1 MHPFL
6 QWKCAGGR
14 KTGFLTSSW
23 KPAAPRWEVFAPTA
37 ALAQKNVLDGQTAVY
52 HTYLTSVCSQKH
64 QSTWKINAFNRNGG

>member
-52 HTYLTSVCSQKH
+52 HTDYPVFVLKNT
-64 QSTWKINAFNRNGG
+64 NRRGK